1 MNFGPTLKMLRKQ
14 KGLRQK
20 DLADYLH
27 VSRPTIAGYETKN
40 KQPDFEKL
48 EQLANLFEVSV
59 DYLITGTDR
68 SLPVVNRSKDEH
80 YLMQLTKLANAFD
93 SLQASSREDL
103 LKFSELLL
111 LRDRDEKKAHK

>member
-59 DYLITGTDR
+59 DFLITGIDR
-68 SLPVVNRSKDEH
+68 SFPLVHQSKDEH
-80 YLMQLTKLANAFD
+80 YLLQLTKLANAFD

-103 LKFSELLL
+103 LRFSELLL
-111 LRDRDEKKAHK
+111 LRDRDEKKARK